1 MSECQ
6 THAGRSARALRIGAL
21 LALLLW
27 VPALTGLRFEAK
39 RDEQVYH
46 LPLVTELT
54 QRAPTSDD
62 FRNAR
67 VEMGPFF
74 HVLLAA
80 GGRLLS
86 AEPWSL
92 RLQMMVAGLLTVALF
107 AGLVREAGTAD
118 WTWAALLLAAFPY
131 FGVCY
136 FTVMTDYAAFL
147 FLACSWVAQV
157 RYLQTGGRRTLW
169 IGALAAT
176 AACLIR
182 QNAIFAPTV
191 FGVFVVIERIRHA
204 RAAGAGGGLE
214 ARPADR
220 LRGGLTT
227 GRLTPADLI
236 ALALP
241 LLPILLRFALWGGP
255 IPPGMLREDGF
266 LGLDAEV
273 DIPGGGVSHYAL
285 AVTSMAANIGYYL
298 IPATLAVAVAARQP
312 LRRWGAV
319 LVIAGALALGLYLVR
334 GPQLVTTYGTFLH
347 GVTFLRLRFGEAAAF
362 ALVTASLASFL
373 LLVDAARL
381 RLRDEPGCPAPRRF
395 LLALLAAGLLI
406 LGFGKFRIFE
416 RYIVPLHALGIVA
429 LVTTLP
435 RNGERLVRAGI
446 LAAIAFGLVHEIL
459 YANDVYDLG
468 LMPALPG
475 R

>member
-1 MSECQ
+1 M
-6 THAGRSARALRIGAL
+6 AGRAPSALRVAAL

-27 VPALTGLRFEAK
+27 IPALTGLRFEAR

-46 LPLVTELT
+46 LPLVTELS
-54 QRAPTSDD
+54 QRAPTLDD

-74 HVLLAA
+74 HVMLGTL
-80 GGRLLS
+80 GRLFG

-92 RLQMMVAGLLTVALF
+92 RLQMMIAGLAAVALF
-107 AGLVREAGTAD
+107 AALVRRVGVAD

-131 FGVCY
+131 FGACY

-147 FLACSWVAQV
+147 FLAASWPAQV
-157 RYLQTGGRRTLW
+157 LFLQTGSRRALW
-169 IGALAAT
+169 AGALAAT

-182 QNAIFAPTV
+182 QNAVFAPAV
-191 FGVFVVIERIRHA
+191 FGGFLVIERILRA
-204 RAAGAGGGLE
+204 RGGADPGPAGSPAN
-214 ARPADR
+214 ARTLAPADF
-220 LRGGLTT
+220 
-227 GRLTPADLI
+227 I

-241 LLPILLRFALWGGP
+241 LLPIVLRFALWGGL

-273 DIPGGGVSHYAL
+273 DIPGGGLSHYAL
-285 AVTSMAANIGYYL
+285 AVTSMAANVGYYL
-298 IPATLAVAVAARQP
+298 IPATLAVAVAARRP
-312 LRRWGAV
+312 ARWWAAV
-319 LVIAGALALGLYLVR
+319 LLVAAALAAGLYLLR

-347 GVTFLRLRFGEAAAF
+347 GVTFLRLRFGDAAAL
-362 ALVTASLASFL
+362 AVVTVSLASFL
-373 LLVDAARL
+373 MLMDAARL
-381 RLRDEPGCPAPRRF
+381 RLRDGPGDPATTRF
-395 LLALLAAGLLI
+395 LLALLVAGLLI

-416 RYIVPLHALGIVA
+416 RYVVPLHALAVVLLA
-429 LVTTLP
+429 MVVP
-435 RNGERLVRAGI
+435 RYDGRLVRLGVV
-446 LAAIAFGLVHEIL
+446 AAVLFGVAHEVL

-468 LMPALPG
+468 ILPELPG